1 MGLEPTTF
9 SLARRSWVRPFLDEV
24 TEQLALRLMVLV
36 SDQQR
41 VLSLASLAA
50 AKGVDPLDQMR
61 HRDAVRM
68 LRSDVPIER
77 DASARHPLPHFEVAY
92 AMEDVIAVKLAR
104 GRNAVLV
111 RRLLNKLTQRPLRLV
126 YLRASPPRRRRCR
139 RSAPLGCCVSVEEP
153 SAVERRCRA
162 RRAGNRRLSR
172 VESSDVA
179 SARARSWSFSD
190 RSCTVPA

>member
-68 LRSDVPIER
+68 LRSDVPSFETYLLDPAKNDPSVR
-77 DASARHPLPHFEVAY
+77 VRH
-92 AMEDVIAVKLAR
+92 
-104 GRNAVLV
+104 
-111 RRLLNKLTQRPLRLV
+111 RL
-126 YLRASPPRRRRCR
+126 
-139 RSAPLGCCVSVEEP
+139 
-153 SAVERRCRA
+153 
-162 RRAGNRRLSR
+162 
-172 VESSDVA
+172 
-179 SARARSWSFSD
+179 
-190 RSCTVPA
+190 